1 MMSIEGQEVRSAD
14 RKSHCVSANLLV
26 ALLLGGCSFSGPSEM
41 QKATS
46 RALLDASEK
55 CVHDVRD
62 RKLKFDTSPNCTSLG
77 ALSQQYIN
85 AGGGRLDTSLE
96 VEINFERARV
106 HAWMA
111 LALSESREPG
121 LLRIW

>member
-1 MMSIEGQEVRSAD
+1 MPQPSR
-14 RKSHCVSANLLV
+14 RCVALLV
-26 ALLLGGCSFSGPSEM
+26 AAFSGVALSGCSLVGASES

-46 RALLDASEK
+46 RVLLQASEK

-62 RKLKFDTSPNCTSLG
+62 TGVKYDASPNCTALG
-77 ALSQQYIN
+77 ALSQQYVN
-85 AGGGRLDTSLE
+85 AGGGAPDAPLE

-111 LALSESREPG
+111 RALSESRDPA
-121 LLRIW
+121 LVRIW

>member
-1 MMSIEGQEVRSAD
+1 MSNILHQMKCLD
-14 RKSHCVSANLLV
+14 RNPLSISVSLV
-26 ALLLGGCSFSGPSEM
+26 VILLLGCSISGPSEA

-46 RALLDASEK
+46 KALRDASEK

-62 RKLKFDTSPNCTSLG
+62 RNIKYDRSPNCTSLG
-77 ALSQQYIN
+77 ALSQQYID
-85 AGGGRLDTSLE
+85 AGGGRSDTPLE

-111 LALSESREPG
+111 RALSESREPS